1 MDPSTA
7 AVNNGAVSATDDSTN
22 TATINQ
28 SDETT
33 GDGDG
38 DGDKETT
45 ASVMDTTT
53 TAVNNVVV
61 STNVSTNTTTTNQTD
76 ETTIKEEWDAT
87 VVVIDPNTAAVNRSF
102 EGNDDD
108 FLPRVSSSECLLPI
122 IGKHSSLFF
131 ILSGLFFYLG
141 VFDQIVSK

>member
-1 MDPSTA
+1 MNEADQLTQLTDDVSVLSDRVNQLELELASMRAQMKLLLATVTDPSTA

-76 ETTIKEEWDAT
+76 QTDETTIKEE
-87 VVVIDPNTAAVNRSF
+87 
-102 EGNDDD
+102 
-108 FLPRVSSSECLLPI
+108 
-122 IGKHSSLFF
+122 
-131 ILSGLFFYLG
+131 
-141 VFDQIVSK
+141 